1 MLYYNQDKR
10 TRTLKNEKGFD
21 IMDNKNVSGGM
32 SFSSILALIFIV
44 LKLCGVI
51 NWSWVWVLSPI
62 WITFIIGLIAIGVI
76 YLITR

>member
-10 TRTLKNEKGFD
+10 TKTLKNEKGFD
-21 IMDNKNVSGGM
+21 IMEKKNVSGGM
-32 SFSSILALIFIV
+32 SFSSVLALIFIV

>member
-1 MLYYNQDKR
+1 MIYYNQDKR
-10 TRTLKNEKGFD
+10 TITLKNEKGFD
-21 IMDNKNVSGGM
+21 IMEKKNVSGGM
-32 SFSSILALIFIV
+32 SFSSVLALIFIV

-76 YLITR
+76 YLIIR

>member
-21 IMDNKNVSGGM
+21 IMDNKNVRGGM
-32 SFSSILALIFIV
+32 SFPSVLALVFIV

-62 WITFIIGLIAIGVI
+62 WITFVIGLIAIGAI